1 MSDTLSN
8 DKGVVYVAT
17 GKKFVDEALISVRSV
32 KKLMP
37 ELPVA
42 LFTDLREL
50 VDTPPDGVDSVFLLP
65 EVTKSCLDKM
75 YPLVE
80 TPYEKTLFLD
90 TDTYLCER
98 VDELF
103 DVLDRFDIAAA
114 HPPFRVQYQIT
125 DIPEC
130 FPEPNTGVI
139 LFKKNQAALEVLQR
153 WPEEYKKQL
162 ASKIKPHHDQHSF
175 RAALYHSDARFLVLP
190 HEYNFRSIG
199 PNFAG
204 KGSLVKII
212 HGRHASFEKVAARLN
227 ANKDYRVFLNN
238 PFRVFTHE
246 LLTYK
251 TAVESLSD
259 GIFQSLPQ
267 GMQTILSSLRRKLGA

>member
-1 MSDTLSN
+1 MKAE
-8 DKGVVYVAT
+8 KGVVYVAT

-32 KKLMP
+32 KKQMP
-37 ELPVA
+37 EMSVS
-42 LFTDLREL
+42 LFTDLHEL
-50 VDTPPDGVDSVFLLP
+50 VSAPPEGVDSVFHLE

-75 YPLVE
+75 YPLIE
-80 TPYEKTLFLD
+80 TPYERTLFLD
-90 TDTYLCER
+90 TDTFLCER

-114 HPPFRVQYQIT
+114 HPPYRVQYTIPH
-125 DIPEC
+125 IPEC

-139 LFKKNQAALEVLQR
+139 VFRKNDAALVVLKR
-153 WPEEYKKQL
+153 WPEEYKAQL
-162 ASKIKPHHDQHSF
+162 ASDRKPHHDQHSF
-175 RAALYHSDARFLVLP
+175 RAALYSSRARFLVLP
-190 HEYNFRSIG
+190 QEYNFRSIG

-204 KGSLVKII
+204 KGSKVKII

-227 ANKDYRVFLNN
+227 ANLDYRVFLSN

-251 TAVESLSD
+251 SGFESVCD
-259 GIFQSLPQ
+259 GIFQNLPESVRSL
-267 GMQTILSSLRRKLGA
+267 LSSMRH

>member
-1 MSDTLSN
+1 MESR
-8 DKGVVYVAT
+8 GVVYVAT
-17 GKKFVDEALISVRSV
+17 GRKFVDEALVSVRSV
-32 KKLMP
+32 KKHMP
-37 ELPVA
+37 DLLVSM
-42 LFTDLREL
+42 FTDLHEL
-50 VDTPPDGVDSVFLLP
+50 VSSPPEGVDSVFHLA

-90 TDTYLCER
+90 TDTYMCDR

-103 DVLDRFDIAAA
+103 DVLEKYDIAAA
-114 HPPFRVQYQIT
+114 HPPYRVQYQLS
-125 DIPEC
+125 DVPEC

-139 LFKKNQAALEVLQR
+139 LFRRSSAALDVLNR
-153 WPEEYKKQL
+153 WPEEYKKQI
-162 ASKIKPHHDQHSF
+162 ASGCKPHHDQHSF
-175 RAALYHSDARFLVLP
+175 RAALYHSTARFLVLP

-204 KGSLVKII
+204 KGSKVKVI
-212 HGRHASFEKVAARLN
+212 HGRHASFERVEARLN
-227 ANKDYRVFLNN
+227 ANLDYRVFLAH

-251 TAVESLSD
+251 SAFEALSD
-259 GIFQSLPQ
+259 GIFQSLPES
-267 GMQTILSSLRRKLGA
+267 IKKVLSSLRRRLTS